1 MIAAR
6 VAAELSADP
15 SLDVHRTTG
24 GLGELRVQVDG
35 EDVVDTHRLWYPTP
49 ASVVERLRAFLDRP
63 RVAL

>member
-15 SLDVHRTTG
+15 TLDVHRQTG

-35 EDVVDTHRLWYPTP
+35 DNVVDTNRLWYPSP
-49 ASVVERLRAFLDRP
+49 ASVVERVKAFLDRS
-63 RVAL
+63 RSTV

>member
-15 SLDVHRTTG
+15 SLEVHRQTG

-35 EDVVDTHRLWYPTP
+35 TDVVDTNRLWYPSPT
-49 ASVVERLRAFLDRP
+49 SVVERVHAYLDRAGTTP
-63 RVAL
+63 

>member
-15 SLDVHRTTG
+15 TLDVHRQTG

-35 EDVVDTHRLWYPTP
+35 ANVVDTNRLWYPWP
-49 ASVVERLRAFLDRP
+49 ASVIERVHAYLGGSRP
-63 RVAL
+63 TP

>member
-15 SLDVHRTTG
+15 TLEVHRQTG

-35 EDVVDTHRLWYPTP
+35 ADVVNTNWLWYPTP
-49 ASVVERLRAFLDRP
+49 ASVVAKVNAYLAKS
-63 RVAL
+63 